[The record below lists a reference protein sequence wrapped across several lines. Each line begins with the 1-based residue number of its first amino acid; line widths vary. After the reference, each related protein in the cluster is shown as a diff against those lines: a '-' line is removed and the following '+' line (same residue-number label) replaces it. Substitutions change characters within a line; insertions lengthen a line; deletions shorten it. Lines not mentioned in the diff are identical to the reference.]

1 MENDLQEG
9 VNTVQL
15 LASELIIGASVGGFR
30 GGDMLFALVSFA
42 ILLYLL
48 KKFAWGP
55 LMNKMEERENHIA
68 NEIDTAEKN
77 REEAEKASREA
88 NEQLKA
94 TRQEAQQI
102 IEDAKKA
109 GQGQEKA
116 IIKAA
121 EESAARM
128 KKSAEEDIARE
139 KEKAIEALQDKVAT
153 LSVQIAAKVIEKEI
167 NAEDQEQLISDYIK
181 EVGEER

>member
-1 MENDLQEG
+1 M
-9 VNTVQL
+9 QL
-15 LASELIIGASVGGFR
+15 LEGGLIIQASIGGLN
-30 GGDMLFALVSFA
+30 GGDMAFAIFSFA
-42 ILLYLL
+42 VLLWLL
-48 KKFAWGP
+48 RKFAWGP

-77 REEAEKASREA
+77 RADAEKASREA

-109 GQGQEKA
+109 GQQQEKA
-116 IIKAA
+116 IIEAA
-121 EESAARM
+121 NEASARI

-139 KEKAIEALQDKVAT
+139 KEKAVEALQAQVAT
-153 LSVQIAAKVIEKEI
+153 LSVQIATKVIEKEI
-167 NAEDQEQLISDYIK
+167 SVEDQEQLISEYIK
-181 EVGEER
+181 EVGEEQ

>member
-1 MENDLQEG
+1 M
-9 VNTVQL
+9 QL
-15 LASELIIGASVGGFR
+15 LESGLIIQASIGGLQ
-30 GGDMLFALVSFA
+30 GGDMAFA
-42 ILLYLL
+42 IISFLALLWLL
-48 KKFAWGP
+48 RKYAWGP

-77 REEAEKASREA
+77 RADAEKASLEA

-109 GQGQEKA
+109 GQDQEKA
-116 IIKAA
+116 IIEAA
-121 EESAARM
+121 NQAAARL

-139 KEKAIEALQDKVAT
+139 KEKAIEALQAQVAT
-153 LSVQIAAKVIEKEI
+153 LSVQIATKVIEKEI

>member
-1 MENDLQEG
+1 M
-9 VNTVQL
+9 QL
-15 LASELIIGASVGGFR
+15 LESGLIIQASIGGLQ
-30 GGDMLFALVSFA
+30 GGDMAFA
-42 ILLYLL
+42 IISFLALLWLL
-48 KKFAWGP
+48 RKYAWGP

-77 REEAEKASREA
+77 RAEAEKASHEA

-109 GQGQEKA
+109 GQDQEKA
-116 IIKAA
+116 IIEAA
-121 EESAARM
+121 NQAAARL

-139 KEKAIEALQDKVAT
+139 KEKAIEALQAQVAT
-153 LSVQIAAKVIEKEI
+153 LSVQIATKVIEKEI

>member
-1 MENDLQEG
+1 M
-9 VNTVQL
+9 QL
-15 LASELIIGASVGGFR
+15 LTDGLVIQAADIGGLN
-30 GGDMLFALVSFA
+30 GGDMLFAIASFVA
-42 ILLYLL
+42 LLALL

-55 LMNKMEERENHIA
+55 LMNKMEERENYIA

-77 REEAEKASREA
+77 RADAEKAAQQA

-109 GQGQEKA
+109 ATQQEKA
-116 IIKAA
+116 IIDAA
-121 EESAARM
+121 NEAAVRL

-139 KEKAIEALQDKVAT
+139 KEKAVEALQAQVAT
-153 LSVQIAAKVIEKEI
+153 LSVQIATKVIEKEI
-167 NAEDQEQLISDYIK
+167 SAEDQEQLISEYIK
-181 EVGEER
+181 EIGEER

>member
-1 MENDLQEG
+1 M
-9 VNTVQL
+9 QL
-15 LASELIIGASVGGFR
+15 LEGGLIIQASIGGLN
-30 GGDMLFALVSFA
+30 GGDMAFAIVSFA
-42 ILLYLL
+42 VLLWLL
-48 KKFAWGP
+48 RKFAWGP

-77 REEAEKASREA
+77 RADAEKASREA

-109 GQGQEKA
+109 GQQQEKA
-116 IIKAA
+116 IIEAA
-121 EESAARM
+121 NEASARI

-139 KEKAIEALQDKVAT
+139 KEKAVEALQAQVAT
-153 LSVQIAAKVIEKEI
+153 LSVQIATKVIEKEI
-167 NAEDQEQLISDYIK
+167 SVEDQEQLISEYIK
-181 EVGEER
+181 EVGEEQ

>member
-1 MENDLQEG
+1 M
-9 VNTVQL
+9 QL
-15 LASELIIGASVGGFR
+15 LTDGLVIQASIGGLQ
-30 GGDMLFALVSFA
+30 GGDMVFSIVSFL
-42 ILLYLL
+42 ILLALL

-68 NEIDTAEKN
+68 NEIETAEKN
-77 REEAEKASREA
+77 RVEAEKAAQEA
-88 NEQLKA
+88 NEQLKS
-94 TRQEAQQI
+94 TRQEAQRI

-109 GQGQEKA
+109 AIDQERS
-116 IIKAA
+116 IMEAA
-121 EESAARM
+121 NEAAVRI

-139 KEKAIEALQDKVAT
+139 KEKAVEALQAQVAT
-153 LSVQIAAKVIEKEI
+153 LSVQIATKVIEKEI

>member
-1 MENDLQEG
+1 M
-9 VNTVQL
+9 QL
-15 LASELIIGASVGGFR
+15 FASELVIQASIGGLRV
-30 GGDMLFALVSFA
+30 GDMIFALVSFA
-42 ILLYLL
+42 VLLWLL

-55 LMNKMEERENHIA
+55 LMTKMEERENYIA

-77 REEAEKASREA
+77 RADAEKAAKEA
-88 NEQLKA
+88 NEQLQA

-109 GQGQEKA
+109 GQQQEQA
-116 IIKAA
+116 IIQAA
-121 EESAARM
+121 EDAAARL

-139 KEKAIEALQDKVAT
+139 KEKAIEALQAQVAT
-153 LSVQIAAKVIEKEI
+153 LSVQIATKVIEKEI
-167 NAEDQEQLISDYIK
+167 SAEDQEQLISDYIK

>member
-1 MENDLQEG
+1 M
-9 VNTVQL
+9 QL
-15 LASELIIGASVGGFR
+15 LAGGLIIQAEVGGLN
-30 GGDMLFALVSFA
+30 GGNMLFSLVSFL
-42 ILLYLL
+42 ILLALL

-55 LMNKMEERENHIA
+55 LMSKMEERENHIA
-68 NEIDTAEKN
+68 TEIETAEKN
-77 REEAEKASREA
+77 RADAEKASREA

-109 GQGQEKA
+109 GQQQEQA
-116 IIKAA
+116 IIEAA
-121 EESAARM
+121 NEASARI

-139 KEKAIEALQDKVAT
+139 KEKAVEALQAQVAT
-153 LSVQIAAKVIEKEI
+153 LSVQIATKVIEKEI
-167 NAEDQEQLISDYIK
+167 SVEDQEQLISEYIK

>member
-1 MENDLQEG
+1 M
-9 VNTVQL
+9 QL
-15 LASELIIGASVGGFR
+15 LAGGLVIQAGGIGGLQ
-30 GGDMLFALVSFA
+30 GGDMAFAIVSFLA
-42 ILLYLL
+42 LLALL

-77 REEAEKASREA
+77 RAEAEKAAREA

-109 GQGQEKA
+109 GTEQERA
-116 IIKAA
+116 IIEAA
-121 EESAARM
+121 NEAAARI

-139 KEKAIEALQDKVAT
+139 KEKAVEALQAQVAT
-153 LSVQIAAKVIEKEI
+153 LSVQIATKVIEKEI
-167 NAEDQEQLISDYIK
+167 NAEDQEQLISEYIK
-181 EVGEER
+181 EVGEEQ